1 MFQAKALGLSL
12 LLVASFAIPSSAQ
25 QSAAP
30 APQATAILATA
41 ASALVGRQTVQDI
54 TLTGTA
60 RRIAG
65 SDDESGTVV
74 LKAMADGHSRMDL
87 NLPSGI
93 RSEIHSLD
101 STGSPVGAWS
111 GPDGTQHAIS
121 NHNLFTDS
129 SWFFSAFTL
138 TRTASSQV
146 VVATYIGQETLNGQ
160 PVLHISVSQPPS
172 NVSEQTATLL
182 QHLTQMDFFL
192 DPTSHL
198 PVALS
203 FSIHPDNDAGLD
215 IPVQIQFSDYRN
227 IGGIQVPFHVQKFI
241 NNSLAL
247 DLQIQSA
254 VLNSGLSA
262 SSFSL

>member
-1 MFQAKALGLSL
+1 MQDVTLS
-12 LLVASFAIPSSAQ
+12 
-25 QSAAP
+25 
-30 APQATAILATA
+30 
-41 ASALVGRQTVQDI
+41 
-54 TLTGTA
+54 GTA

-74 LKAMADGHSRMDL
+74 LKSTSDGHSRMDL
-87 NLPSGI
+87 NLPSGT
-93 RSEIHSLD
+93 RSEIRSLD

-111 GPDGTQHAIS
+111 GPDGAQHAIS
-121 NHNLFTDS
+121 NHNLLTDT
-129 SWFFSAFTL
+129 SWFFSAFAL
-138 TRTASSQV
+138 ARMASSQG
-146 VVATYIGQETLNGQ
+146 VVAAYIGQEALNGQ
-160 PVLHISVSQPPS
+160 SVFHISVSQPPS
-172 NVSEQTATLL
+172 NASGQTATLL
-182 QHLTQMDFFL
+182 QHLTQMDIFL
-192 DPTSHL
+192 DPATHL

-227 IGGIQVPFHVQKFI
+227 TGGVQIPFHVQKFI

-262 SSFSL
+262 SAFSLQ